1 MTYNRL
7 LNTNLMHRRPPAV
20 CIIDEN
26 LPVPRDTRVWREAR
40 ALTEAGYLVSVICPK
55 GRGCEKSRETL
66 DGVEIYRHSV
76 VEVPG
81 RLGYLA
87 EYLWALA
94 VEFLLALRVYATTR
108 FCVLHACNP
117 PDTIFLI
124 ACFFKLFGVRFVFD
138 QHDPAPELYEAK
150 FHRKGFL
157 YRLALL
163 AERLSYRTANVV
175 ITTNDSCRE
184 IALTRGGVSPERS
197 FVVHGSPDLEDFSLP
212 EPQSELKQGRKY
224 LVVYV
229 GIMGSQD
236 GVEMLLESIEYLL
249 RQKGRR
255 DTSFVLIGPGP
266 EQQRLKSLAAA
277 RGLEEWVNF
286 TGGLYGN
293 DLLAYLATADV
304 AVAPD
309 PCNDFTDKLTMI
321 KILEYQACGLPVVL
335 YDLVEGR
342 RSTEGAALFAKR
354 NDPIDFGEQ
363 IAILLDSES
372 SRRRL
377 GANGRKRI
385 EESLNWGVDK
395 QVLWKAYEAVLHV
408 APVSEKESKE
418 VRVLEWRPRVRQP
431 RK

>member
-1 MTYNRL
+1 MTYNRPPNKKL
-7 LNTNLMHRRPPAV
+7 VHRRPPAV

-55 GRGCEKSRETL
+55 GRGCERARETL
-66 DGVEIYRHSV
+66 DGVEIYRHPV
-76 VEVPG
+76 FEAPG

-87 EYLWALA
+87 EYMWALIA
-94 VEFLLALRVYATTR
+94 EFFLALRIYAATR

-138 QHDPAPELYEAK
+138 QHDPAPELYVAK
-150 FHRKGFL
+150 FQRRGFL

-163 AERLSYRTANVV
+163 AERLSYRTADVV

-197 FVVHGSPDLEDFSLP
+197 FVVHGSPDLQDFSLP
-212 EPQSELKQGRKY
+212 EPQPELKQGRKH

-249 RQKGRR
+249 TQKGRR

-293 DLLAYLATADV
+293 DLLAYLATGGCGRGPGPLQRFHRQADH
-304 AVAPD
+304 D
-309 PCNDFTDKLTMI
+309 QD
-321 KILEYQACGLPVVL
+321 
-335 YDLVEGR
+335 
-342 RSTEGAALFAKR
+342 
-354 NDPIDFGEQ
+354 
-363 IAILLDSES
+363 
-372 SRRRL
+372 
-377 GANGRKRI
+377 
-385 EESLNWGVDK
+385 
-395 QVLWKAYEAVLHV
+395 
-408 APVSEKESKE
+408 
-418 VRVLEWRPRVRQP
+418 PRVSGLRLAGGAL
-431 RK
+431 

>member
-1 MTYNRL
+1 MAY
-7 LNTNLMHRRPPAV
+7 RRPTAV

-55 GRGCEKSRETL
+55 GPGCEQSRQTL

-76 VEVPG
+76 FEAHG
-81 RLGYLA
+81 RLGYLG
-87 EYLWALA
+87 EYLWALIA
-94 VEFLLALRVYATTR
+94 EFFLALRIYATTR
-108 FCVLHACNP
+108 FRVIHACNP

-150 FHRKGFL
+150 FKRRGFF
-157 YRLALL
+157 YRLTLL
-163 AERLSYRTANVV
+163 AERLSYWTSDVV
-175 ITTNDSCRE
+175 ITTNDSGRE

-197 FVVHGSPDLEDFSLP
+197 FVVHGSPDLADFSVLV
-212 EPQSELKQGRKY
+212 PQPALKQGRKH

-249 RQKGRR
+249 KQKGRR
-255 DTSFVLIGPGP
+255 DTSFALIGPGP
-266 EQQRLKSLAAA
+266 EQQRLKSLAAS
-277 RGLEEWVNF
+277 RGLDEWVNF
-286 TGGLYGN
+286 TGGLYGS

-309 PCNDFTDKLTMI
+309 PCNDLTDKLTMI

-342 RSTEGAALFAKR
+342 RSADGAALFARR

-363 IAILLDSES
+363 IARLLDSES
-372 SRRRL
+372 LRGPL

-385 EESLNWGVDK
+385 ENSLNWGVDK
-395 QVLWKAYEAVLHV
+395 QLLWKAYEAALHP
-408 APVSEKESKE
+408 APASEKVAQKFGY
-418 VRVLEWRPRVRQP
+418 RVAAARSRSEKISELPHP
-431 RK
+431 